1 MERVEGKQMA
11 TEAKKIKVDKD
22 TRIEP
27 ILTEA
32 RDNAVIVEMDGF
44 AYRVNPVGDTSSP
57 FTVET
62 AYASIKTVDGRSGGE
77 VSDEEIEDAIRQT
90 NEENAQRIVNKM
102 KLGQ

>member
-1 MERVEGKQMA
+1 MPTDV
-11 TEAKKIKVDKD
+11 KKIEVDRD

-27 ILTEA
+27 ILAAA
-32 RDNAVIVEMDGF
+32 RNNAVIVEMDGF

-62 AYASIKTVDGRSGGE
+62 AYASVKTVDGRSGGD
-77 VSDEEIEDAIRQT
+77 VSNEEIEDVIRQA
-90 NEENAQRIVNKM
+90 NEENAQRLVDQM